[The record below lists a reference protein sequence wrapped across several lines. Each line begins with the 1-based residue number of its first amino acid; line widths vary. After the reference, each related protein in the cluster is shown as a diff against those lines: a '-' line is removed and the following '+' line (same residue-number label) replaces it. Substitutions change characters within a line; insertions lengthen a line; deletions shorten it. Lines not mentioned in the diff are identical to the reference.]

1 MKKALFSSILLGL
14 TLSLVLAAAC
24 GDDDD
29 DNNDD
34 STADDDESV
43 ADDDDTDD
51 DLPHAEVQIIDPPD
65 GNPLARNLVVTTDVS
80 CSLSGYVTAASE
92 TGYGPA
98 SPTATAEGTS
108 HNFWFYGLLENTTFE
123 YTFYL
128 AGQPEKVV
136 ATGSFKTSV
145 LQEKPE
151 IESLTILDFEGETDW
166 YAIWMIDAI
175 NWEGVE
181 ANLTMLYDRQGR
193 VRFLHENEGEDA
205 GWIEV
210 LENGDIA
217 YATND
222 VVIGVQ
228 PDGTEY
234 TLIDVQPND
243 PYYIKRHHQFYLPGL
258 TSDYSLVLYNQAGDG
273 VQCDL
278 TTPTDKMLGDG
289 VLLLD
294 AQGRE
299 TWRWNIFDHQDV
311 LPQTA
316 MDPSN
321 CLLHY
326 WGPAYIDWAHLN
338 TVIPVPDDDNALL
351 ISSRNLLRIF
361 KIDRTTG
368 EVLWQ
373 MGPDLDFQWLGSPG
387 EIEADYWF
395 RMSHDIQYLS
405 PTRLLMFD
413 NGVCRYQPVCVLG
426 TWSRA
431 LEIEIDETNKTVQLA
446 WEHRVPF
453 SASQGNVQRHENGN
467 TLIGTGGSS
476 RAIEVTSAD
485 QEIFNL
491 KYPWGNVRAKY
502 YPAFWSNEEPPGK

>member
-273 VQCDL
+273 V
-278 TTPTDKMLGDG
+278 
-289 VLLLD
+289 
-294 AQGRE
+294 
-299 TWRWNIFDHQDV
+299 
-311 LPQTA
+311 
-316 MDPSN
+316 
-321 CLLHY
+321 
-326 WGPAYIDWAHLN
+326 
-338 TVIPVPDDDNALL
+338 
-351 ISSRNLLRIF
+351 
-361 KIDRTTG
+361 
-368 EVLWQ
+368 
-373 MGPDLDFQWLGSPG
+373 
-387 EIEADYWF
+387 
-395 RMSHDIQYLS
+395 
-405 PTRLLMFD
+405 
-413 NGVCRYQPVCVLG
+413 
-426 TWSRA
+426 
-431 LEIEIDETNKTVQLA
+431 
-446 WEHRVPF
+446 
-453 SASQGNVQRHENGN
+453 
-467 TLIGTGGSS
+467 
-476 RAIEVTSAD
+476 
-485 QEIFNL
+485 
-491 KYPWGNVRAKY
+491 
-502 YPAFWSNEEPPGK
+502 